1 MGSPRSKVEV
11 KGFEARFYDQ
21 LLDLLTLGQYP
32 RLLRKVFSQ
41 MSIAEGDSIID
52 LGSGTGRNACYMLK
66 KAGRNARLVG
76 LDINEDMIKKAR
88 KKCRDYPNAEFINM
102 RIEEPIPFESEF
114 DIAFISFVL
123 HGFEDYDRV
132 KIVKN
137 VSKALKPGG
146 RFYIFDYNEFDV
158 DKAPFYVRFFIR
170 KLECPL
176 AEEFI
181 NLDLKKF
188 LAGFGF
194 SDFKEW
200 TYAGRVIRLLEATFN
215 R

>member
-11 KGFEARFYDQ
+11 KGFEAKFYDQ
-21 LLDLLTLGQYP
+21 LLDILTLGQYP
-32 RLLRKVFSQ
+32 RLLKKVFST
-41 MSIAEGDSIID
+41 MSINEGDSIID

-66 KAGRNARLVG
+66 KAGRDARFVG

-102 RIEEPIPFESEF
+102 RIEEPMPFENEF

-123 HGFEDYDRV
+123 HGFEDYDKE

-137 VSKALKPGG
+137 VVKALRPGG
-146 RFYIFDYNEFDV
+146 KFYIFDYNEFDV
-158 DKAPFYVRFFIR
+158 DRAPFYVRFFIR

-188 LAGFGF
+188 LEKFGF

-200 TYAGRVIRLLEATFN
+200 TYAGRVIRLLEATLKK
-215 R
+215 